1 MCQRESKKTGGCGE
15 KRASLWMLCICMHT
29 FLCVYAWM
37 CDGAQ
42 VMCLCCLISA
52 GCPSVK
58 LIPRLPSFP
67 RTFTFPF
74 FSTIYVHRCS
84 YFPPPSPCVIAVLIR
99 CQVRVLTRGRLGKTG
114 QNSLVR
120 APHCSVRHPAMSNRA
135 QFVTKYWIFY
145 YFHYNSLDMIVFLSA
160 KAYCAAFSSKAGCSF
175 CCSCIISTIIAIID

>member
-1 MCQRESKKTGGCGE
+1 MSLLLDISWMP
-15 KRASLWMLCICMHT
+15 KRKIDTEAPEFSANFHLSIFFHYLCPP
-29 FLCVYAWM
+29 L
-37 CDGAQ
+37 
-42 VMCLCCLISA
+42 LL
-52 GCPSVK
+52 
-58 LIPRLPSFP
+58 
-67 RTFTFPF
+67 
-74 FSTIYVHRCS
+74 
-84 YFPPPSPCVIAVLIR
+84 FPPPSPCVIAVLIR
-99 CQVRVLTRGRLGKTG
+99 CQVRVLARGRLGKTG